1 VSTITKRLTV
11 DQYDQMVENGILPET
26 NRFELIQGRIV
37 EKDVKNPAHSTA
49 AEQSRRAIQRVLPAG
64 WDTRQEQPVRIPN
77 RRSEPEPDVS
87 VVRGAVKDYATRH
100 PGPEDVALVVEITRS
115 SVAKDRALARVY
127 GGGGIPAYWIVN
139 VPSRRLEVYTAAPRA
154 GDQETSGAGEDFNCS
169 TAQPSTAL
177 AERSGAYPAPMIL
190 RETESVDLII
200 QGQVVGRISVAD
212 LLP

>member
-1 VSTITKRLTV
+1 MSTITRRLTV

-26 NRFELIQGRIV
+26 NRFELIEGRIV

-49 AEQSRRAIQRVLPAG
+49 SDLVRRTVERILPGG
-64 WDTRQEQPVRIPN
+64 WFVRQEQPVRIPN

-87 VVRGAVKDYATRH
+87 VVRGVIKDYATRH
-100 PGPEDVALVVEITRS
+100 PGSEDVALVVEVTRS

-139 VPSRRLEVYTAAPRA
+139 VPRRRLEVYEGPTGGR
-154 GDQETSGAGEDFNCS
+154 
-169 TAQPSTAL
+169 
-177 AERSGAYPAPMIL
+177 YPAPTIL
-190 RETESVDLII
+190 SETDTVSLII
-200 QGQVVGRISVAD
+200 AGQDVGQFSVAD